1 MITSWTWSWSKNS
14 FNASFF
20 RVLVLFK
27 LCDSRRLFQLTQWGV
42 SVRHCFKF
50 WKIILLTPQ
59 ISIRGQFILNWS
71 DYHKTNTARDIY
83 FVLGDPGILE
93 SQPGLLFEER
103 LYTTVSVAHKIMLT
117 VSRSGT
123 RAKYGFAKII
133 NLNCG
138 V

>member
-1 MITSWTWSWSKNS
+1 MTSWTWSWSKNS
-14 FNASFF
+14 FNASSF

-27 LCDSRRLFQLTQWGV
+27 LCDSRRLIQLTQWGV
-42 SVRHCFKF
+42 SVRHCFKI

-83 FVLGDPGILE
+83 FVVGDPGILE

-103 LYTTVSVAHKIMLT
+103 LYTTDIQLASLKNIVDCLKIWCT
-117 VSRSGT
+117 C
-123 RAKYGFAKII
+123 KICFCD
-133 NLNCG
+133 NYC
-138 V
+138 